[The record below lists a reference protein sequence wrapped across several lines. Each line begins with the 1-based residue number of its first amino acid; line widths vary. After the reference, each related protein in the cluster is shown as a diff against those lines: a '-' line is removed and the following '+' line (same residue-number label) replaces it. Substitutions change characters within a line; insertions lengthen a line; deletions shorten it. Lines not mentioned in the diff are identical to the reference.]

1 MATKRLTRQSWIDAG
16 LTALVAKGPMS
27 LAAEPLARQLGA
39 TKGSFYWHFKDVP
52 ALHDAV
58 VKDWQSRALSDIATA
73 LSESGS
79 AEQRLRAFGSRLLAD
94 AQDPAIRSWAQTSA
108 PVAAAVADVDTERLT
123 YIASLLA
130 HLGVGNPEFA
140 QSCLA
145 AVIGLPQ
152 LHGKTEPAKAY
163 DTLVDLVLALK

>member
-79 AEQRLRAFGSRLLAD
+79 AEQRLRAFGNRLLAD

-108 PVAAAVADVDTERLT
+108 PVADVDTERLT

-163 DTLVDLVLALK
+163 DTLGDLVLALK